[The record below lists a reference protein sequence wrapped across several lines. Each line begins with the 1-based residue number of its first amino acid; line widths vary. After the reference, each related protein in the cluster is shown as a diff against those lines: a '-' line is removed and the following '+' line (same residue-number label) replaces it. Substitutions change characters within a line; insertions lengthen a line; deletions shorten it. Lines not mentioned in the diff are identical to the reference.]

1 MTDNAQ
7 NHVPPGFKRTGFHCP
22 QCGVFAHQ
30 TWSSLLLSG
39 LGYVLPEIRASQCA
53 RCHERAYWISEE
65 LVHPAASM
73 APLPNPDMPVEVR
86 EEYDEARSIL
96 DKSPRGAAVLL
107 RVGVENLCK
116 HIGARRRSLNKQ
128 IEYLVAQGLSPD
140 IQRALDSVRVIGN
153 NAVHPGQMDLRDDRD
168 TAEALFSLVNLIVE
182 KMISDPKKITGVF
195 EKLPAGVRDAIK
207 ERDEGTKN

>member
-7 NHVPPGFKRTGFHCP
+7 NHVPPVFKRTGFHCP

-30 TWSSLLLSG
+30 TWGSLILSRPSH
-39 LGYVLPEIRASQCA
+39 VLPEIKASQCA
-53 RCHERAYWISEE
+53 CCHKRAYWISEE
-65 LVHPAASM
+65 LVHPTTST
-73 APLPNPDMPVEVR
+73 APLPNPDMPVDVR
-86 EEYDEARSIL
+86 DEYDEARSIL
-96 DKSPRGAAVLL
+96 DKSPRGAAALL
-107 RVGVENLCK
+107 RVGVENICK
-116 HIGARRRSLNKQ
+116 HIGVKGGSLNKQ
-128 IEYLVAQGLSPD
+128 IKCLVDRGLSPD

-182 KMISDPKKITGVF
+182 KMISDPKKISEVF
-195 EKLPAGVRDAIK
+195 EKLPEGARDAIK